1 MRFSCATRDRY
12 RENWR
17 VKRFAVAGYHAVIC
31 HAFILSG
38 PVFCCDY
45 FTGDSANAVPHT
57 KKLRTRV
64 THIWGNRRR
73 QPNRSAMEGSLPGRT
88 ALLIT
93 VSPVPGKYDSNDLK
107 MGFVFLYQLFIDG
120 I

>member
-1 MRFSCATRDRY
+1 MKM
-12 RENWR
+12 
-17 VKRFAVAGYHAVIC
+17 V
-31 HAFILSG
+31 LSG
-38 PVFCCDY
+38 SLQMTPISHLYGIFSVLD

-93 VSPVPGKYDSNDLK
+93 VSPVPGKYEFAD
-107 MGFVFLYQLFIDG
+107 
-120 I
+120 